1 MVRQRAGSGAQGT
14 GAGQGRGRPGSGG
27 PWVLGCGART
37 RREGGDASQTLE
49 QTSIMAMRLLLFF
62 LKHFWR
68 QHGRKSWEGQRWGK
82 PGGAAQGVVG
92 VWGLVTGP
100 RGGPGCPAA
109 EEAGRGRGAR
119 GDTRRSRSGTPR
131 RAGFEGPR
139 PAPGSSARS
148 PHPPARRGAAARP
161 AASTAGRR
169 HRMTHPWPRGARAA
183 CPFSKHPLS
192 SDNRRKRKSTSLT
205 HFL

>member
-100 RGGPGCPAA
+100 RGGPGVPGCRRGRAR
-109 EEAGRGRGAR
+109 EGGAGRHTAFAFGDAETCRVRGA
-119 GDTRRSRSGTPR
+119 P
-131 RAGFEGPR
+131 AGPGQLR
-139 PAPGSSARS
+139 PLTA
-148 PHPPARRGAAARP
+148 PARQAGSGGPQTPHDASVAARGTGCLP
-161 AASTAGRR
+161 LLETST
-169 HRMTHPWPRGARAA
+169 
-183 CPFSKHPLS
+183 K
-192 SDNRRKRKSTSLT
+192 
-205 HFL
+205 

>member
-1 MVRQRAGSGAQGT
+1 MAWDDVPVGAWSRQRAGSGAQGT

-49 QTSIMAMRLLLFF
+49 QTSIMAMRLLLLLF

-100 RGGPGCPAA
+100 RGGPGVPGCR
-109 EEAGRGRGAR
+109 RGRAREEGTGRHTAFVFGDAETCRVRGATAGPGQLRPLTAPARQAGSGGPTRGQHGGPQTPHDASVAAR
-119 GDTRRSRSGTPR
+119 GTGCLPLLET
-131 RAGFEGPR
+131 
-139 PAPGSSARS
+139 
-148 PHPPARRGAAARP
+148 
-161 AASTAGRR
+161 ST
-169 HRMTHPWPRGARAA
+169 
-183 CPFSKHPLS
+183 K
-192 SDNRRKRKSTSLT
+192 
-205 HFL
+205 

>member
-1 MVRQRAGSGAQGT
+1 MVRQRAGSGGQGT

-82 PGGAAQGVVG
+82 PGSAAQGVVG
-92 VWGLVTGP
+92 VWGLA
-100 RGGPGCPAA
+100 GPGDRP
-109 EEAGRGRGAR
+109 AR
-119 GDTRRSRSGTPR
+119 G
-131 RAGFEGPR
+131 
-139 PAPGSSARS
+139 
-148 PHPPARRGAAARP
+148 
-161 AASTAGRR
+161 
-169 HRMTHPWPRGARAA
+169 PRGARLQKRQGEGGGRGATHGVHVRGRRDVPGSRGPGPPRAA
-183 CPFSKHPLS
+183 PPAHRTRPPGGE
-192 SDNRRKRKSTSLT
+192 RRAADTA
-205 HFL
+205 